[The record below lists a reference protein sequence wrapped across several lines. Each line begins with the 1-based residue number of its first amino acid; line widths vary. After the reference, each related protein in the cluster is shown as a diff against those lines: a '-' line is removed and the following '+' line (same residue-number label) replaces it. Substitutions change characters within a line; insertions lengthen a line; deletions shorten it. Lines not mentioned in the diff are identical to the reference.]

1 MGSKPKKVAQ
11 PPDPDPT
18 PMTSSSSSQEVTA
31 ASLEER
37 RRAARNYGRNKTTIA
52 GNTAQ
57 DNGNKKTILGG

>member
-37 RRAARNYGRNKTTIA
+37 
-52 GNTAQ
+52 
-57 DNGNKKTILGG
+57 

>member
-18 PMTSSSSSQEVTA
+18 PITSSSSSQEVTA
-31 ASLEER
+31 AGLEER
-37 RRAARNYGRNKTTIA
+37 RRVARNYGRNKTTFA

-57 DNGNKKTILGG
+57 DNGNKKNILGG